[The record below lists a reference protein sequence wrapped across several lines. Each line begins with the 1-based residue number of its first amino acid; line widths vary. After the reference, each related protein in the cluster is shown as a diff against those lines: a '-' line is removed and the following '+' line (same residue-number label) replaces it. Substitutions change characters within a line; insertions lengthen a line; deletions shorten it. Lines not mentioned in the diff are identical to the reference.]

1 MAESVVATNF
11 FCNNILQVLT
21 TKNYWDVVNEFKPLM
36 HTWSLGIEEQYY
48 FLYPPLFWIVGSRK
62 PNWLLPIL
70 IALGLGSV
78 VLVLSPFEDY
88 DKFYLLPFRFYELA
102 AGGITAIVLNNRL
115 IRNPFSMFFVTALA
129 LLLLVDSPF
138 MSREV
143 KLLSTV
149 AVTVGVLASPNDKS
163 RVSAF
168 ILENRLTIG
177 IGVISFS
184 IYMWHQVLLAYARYF
199 LFQQLRPV
207 QLTGIFILTLGLSVM
222 TYFVIEKPCRNK
234 KKVGTKRLL
243 TSLTVAYLVTSGF
256 ALFIY
261 MKGGV
266 IKDVPELDIVASH
279 TSRGMHSAYN
289 MRISDLFDHDF
300 QSNGKVKVLIIGDS
314 FARDWANVLLES
326 KYRADVEISYVSD
339 PESNAEFRRRVA
351 ESDVIFYST
360 PDHAAVR
367 AEGID
372 ESKLYAVGTKNFG
385 ISNGIFYNYR
395 GGGYYQQRTPM
406 QAGYLEKNAEMR
418 REWGDKYVDYI
429 DKIISQDNTVPVFT
443 PSGKFISQDCR
454 HLTRA
459 GAQYFAEVF
468 DKEIG
473 QILQNGRRP

>member
-1 MAESVVATNF
+1 MINF
-11 FCNNILQVLT
+11 H
-21 TKNYWDVVNEFKPLM
+21 PL
-36 HTWSLGIEEQYY
+36 
-48 FLYPPLFWIVGSRK
+48 V
-62 PNWLLPIL
+62 
-70 IALGLGSV
+70 
-78 VLVLSPFEDY
+78 
-88 DKFYLLPFRFYELA
+88 
-102 AGGITAIVLNNRL
+102 
-115 IRNPFSMFFVTALA
+115 
-129 LLLLVDSPF
+129 
-138 MSREV
+138 
-143 KLLSTV
+143 STM
-149 AVTVGVLASPNDKS
+149 TL
-163 RVSAF
+163 
-168 ILENRLTIG
+168 
-177 IGVISFS
+177 SFS